1 MPMNVLHTCVSGEID
16 WEVDI
21 FFHLCLLKWPI
32 GHIILV
38 A

>member
-1 MPMNVLHTCVSGEID
+1 MPMNVLHTCVYGKID

-21 FFHLCLLKWPI
+21 FFCLLKWPI

>member
-1 MPMNVLHTCVSGEID
+1 MPMNVSHTCVYREID
-16 WEVDI
+16 WEVAI

-32 GHIILV
+32 GRIILV